1 MPQPHIRPDVVA
13 LFADVDWHG
22 HRDEPPYHRDGRP
35 FTLTEQRLI
44 STITPEEGAAA
55 RQQIRRENEWL
66 DEVDAMRDDFVALVR
81 KYLDQLPKNAVV
93 ADAISIMTDED
104 YAEYERL
111 VPIVTAQ
118 DTLEY
123 RATHGNSTKHLTGQ
137 PGSES

>member
-1 MPQPHIRPDVVA
+1 MPQTHIRPDVVA
-13 LFADVDWHG
+13 LLADVDWHG
-22 HRDEPPYHRDGRP
+22 RRDEPPQRRDGRP
-35 FTLTEQRLI
+35 FTLAEQRLI

-55 RQQIRRENEWL
+55 RQQIRRENQWL

-123 RATHGNSTKHLTGQ
+123 RATHRNPTEHLTRHT
-137 PGSES
+137 ED